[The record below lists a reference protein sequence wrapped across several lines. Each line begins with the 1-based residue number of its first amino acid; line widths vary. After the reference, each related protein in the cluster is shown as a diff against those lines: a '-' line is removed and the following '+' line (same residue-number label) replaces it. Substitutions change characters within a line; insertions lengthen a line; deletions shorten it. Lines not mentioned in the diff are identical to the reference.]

1 MIYKVDFPHR
11 KEFLRKTGDNFNESD
26 RDSLEPIFEK
36 YPNAALFHKDHAEF
50 FIICGEIQ
58 IITIKTIMSKYRLK
72 FDVFDI
78 TKDVLY
84 GNMDL
89 MEYINKNIEVYEEDA
104 FTLEEFKSHYEIYI
118 KRNRTIDLV
127 LDKINDL
134 GIQNLSEND
143 LKVLKNENNF

>member
-1 MIYKVDFPHR
+1 MIYKVDFPHK
-11 KEFLRKTGDNFNESD
+11 KEFLRKTGDDVKDSD
-26 RDSLEPIFEK
+26 REILEPIFEK
-36 YPNAALFHKDHAEF
+36 YPNATLFHNDHAEF

-72 FDVFDI
+72 FDIFDI

-84 GNMDL
+84 GNTDL
-89 MEYINKNIEVYEEDA
+89 IEYIKNNIEIYEEDS
-104 FTLEEFKSHYEIYI
+104 FTFEEFTNHYDIYV

-134 GIQNLSEND
+134 GIDNLSEND
-143 LKVLKNENNF
+143 LKVLKSENNF